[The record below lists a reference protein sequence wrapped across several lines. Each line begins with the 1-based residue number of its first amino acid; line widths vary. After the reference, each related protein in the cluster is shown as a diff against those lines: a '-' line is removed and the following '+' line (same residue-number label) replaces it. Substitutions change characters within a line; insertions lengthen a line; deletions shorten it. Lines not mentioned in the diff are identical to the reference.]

1 VSKGA
6 EGGSLQCRTGTLV
19 RGRSRL
25 VELVEDDAEVPR
37 LSKDPDDDKYIAAAV
52 EGRAALVVGA
62 ILTYSVWACTQ
73 AFEL

>member
-1 VSKGA
+1 
-6 EGGSLQCRTGTLV
+6 
-19 RGRSRL
+19 
-25 VELVEDDAEVPR
+25 VEDDAEVPR